1 MSAPRSFLRPCAYL
15 LALGSLHTR
24 PGEANLQTRLTSRL
38 RQTNGFSSAGPTR
51 PRSQPPQ
58 RVFGQMDELLA
69 AAAVTA
75 MDISSDFE
83 EDVVLEYETINRG
96 AVDLREL

>member
-1 MSAPRSFLRPCAYL
+1 
-15 LALGSLHTR
+15 
-24 PGEANLQTRLTSRL
+24 
-38 RQTNGFSSAGPTR
+38 
-51 PRSQPPQ
+51 
-58 RVFGQMDELLA
+58 MDELLA

-83 EDVVLEYETINRG
+83 EDVVLEDETINRG